1 MAARSCV
8 CVSHVILCASI
19 KEKVGEREE
28 DFNKD
33 EKSGVLQNGSQM
45 LKLHGQHSM
54 NALSSSSSLH
64 LSGHKR

>member
-1 MAARSCV
+1 
-8 CVSHVILCASI
+8 LYASI

-54 NALSSSSSLH
+54 HALSSSLH